1 MSPSNVLCSRM
12 GEKRLNLSDSQYD
25 QETYLGRVQ
34 HFVKLTNPLNL
45 TLSGFVSPTIR
56 PQLLR
61 RNNYVTILWIVF
73 SDEELTRARSVVEA
87 YKNGENLGLTP
98 TQLWEAKY
106 QHDSAYHPDTG
117 KKMFLPGRY
126 NLYNL

>member
-45 TLSGFVSPTIR
+45 TLSGFDSPTIR
-56 PQLLR
+56 PQYNVITLPF
-61 RNNYVTILWIVF
+61 YESF
-73 SDEELTRARSVVEA
+73 
-87 YKNGENLGLTP
+87 YKMKN
-98 TQLWEAKY
+98 
-106 QHDSAYHPDTG
+106 
-117 KKMFLPGRY
+117 
-126 NLYNL
+126 

>member
-45 TLSGFVSPTIR
+45 TLSGFDSPTIR
-56 PQLLR
+56 PQ
-61 RNNYVTILWIVF
+61 
-73 SDEELTRARSVVEA
+73 
-87 YKNGENLGLTP
+87 
-98 TQLWEAKY
+98 
-106 QHDSAYHPDTG
+106 
-117 KKMFLPGRY
+117 
-126 NLYNL
+126 